1 MPRPSIIPAT
11 DMNFKEMSNLGIDAL
26 ASHYHRYTKWIV
38 KTGVSNVHG
47 DIRTFYSGMLTKDN
61 VDKVEQTYINN
72 YQNKKQFISFLFHA
86 RPSKVWK
93 SLTSIPN
100 RGSRLPRMV
109 LSGVTWSQTRLS
121 TSLQSGIK
129 RKRKNNASVTSR
141 KPQKLPLPFL
151 LPTLLTKPL

>member
-26 ASHYHRYTKWIV
+26 ASHFHRYTKWIV

-72 YQNKKQFISFLFHA
+72 YQNKK
-86 RPSKVWK
+86 
-93 SLTSIPN
+93 
-100 RGSRLPRMV
+100 
-109 LSGVTWSQTRLS
+109 
-121 TSLQSGIK
+121 
-129 RKRKNNASVTSR
+129 
-141 KPQKLPLPFL
+141 
-151 LPTLLTKPL
+151 